1 MYLGTV
7 SHTISGQVTGVSLFP
22 YLLPIIVPLLNFQV
36 LPLITVLAASSCRS
50 RLADFVGKL
59 VVQTSS
65 SSSIV
70 ISLSY
75 TMIVYQLFAL
85 GLLFLRFKSSY
96 AGVIRWSLFYL
107 VVNYVKYNNNII
119 MLMVCSCMYIVNSVD
134 VFNRYTYVN
143 VYVTL
148 YVNAYCVEVYLNE
161 SHYMHVSKVSLWSIP
176 Q

>member
-1 MYLGTV
+1 M
-7 SHTISGQVTGVSLFP
+7 
-22 YLLPIIVPLLNFQV
+22 
-36 LPLITVLAASSCRS
+36 
-50 RLADFVGKL
+50 ADFVGKL

-107 VVNYVKYNNNII
+107 VVNYVKYNNI